1 MSTATQR
8 IPGLVLTDHL
18 FHAPLDHDRPEGEQI
33 ELYAREVVAADR
45 AGADL
50 PWLLFLQGGPGG
62 KSPRPGGRDG
72 WIRRATEEYR
82 VLLLDQRG
90 TGRSS
95 PANRQSLAQ
104 VGGPAAQAAYLR
116 HFRADSIV
124 RDAELIRRSLLGPEG
139 RWSVLGQSYGGFCA
153 VTYLSL
159 APEGLREVLITG
171 GLPPLDRD
179 ADEVY
184 RMTYR
189 RVGEQSRRY
198 FARYPEDQERAQAI
212 AALLDA
218 HDVRLPNGERLSRRR
233 FQTLGIELGASDGF
247 ERIHY
252 LLEEAFLP
260 GAPAPELSDTFLF
273 ELMGALSFAARPLY
287 AVLHE
292 PIYSQG
298 PGPRWAA
305 ERVRAEFPE
314 LDAGPAGPFAFT
326 GEMIYPWQ
334 FEEDSALRPL
344 RAAAEFLAE
353 HDGWPSLYDRERLR
367 ANTVPCAALIYY
379 DDMYVERVFSE
390 ETAAAI
396 AGCRVWVTNEFAH
409 NGLRAEGAAV
419 LGGLLAMLRGER

>member
-1 MSTATQR
+1 MSTTNQR
-8 IPGLVLTDHL
+8 VPGLALTDHL
-18 FHAPLDHDRPEGEQI
+18 FRVPLDHAQPDGEQI
-33 ELYAREVVAADR
+33 EIYAREVTAAGR

-62 KSPRPGGRDG
+62 KAPRPGGREG

-95 PANRQSLAQ
+95 PANRQSLAARGDA
-104 VGGPAAQAAYLR
+104 VAQAAYLR

-124 RDAELIRRSLLGPEG
+124 RDAEHIRRALLGPAV
-139 RWSVLGQSYGGFCA
+139 RWSVLGQSYGGFCV
-153 VTYLSL
+153 VTYLSI
-159 APEGLREVLITG
+159 APEGLREALITG
-171 GLPPLDRD
+171 GLPPLERD

-189 RVGEQSRRY
+189 RVLEQNRRY
-198 FARYPEDQERAQAI
+198 FARYPDDQERAQAI

-218 HDVRLPNGERLSRRR
+218 GDVRLPNGEPLSRRR
-233 FQTLGIELGASDGF
+233 FQTLGIGLGASDGF
-247 ERIHY
+247 EPIHY
-252 LLEEAFLP
+252 LLEEAFVA
-260 GAPAPELSDTFLF
+260 GAAGTELSDTFLYGV
-273 ELMGALSFAARPLY
+273 MGALSFAARPLY

-298 PGPRWAA
+298 RGPRWAA

-314 LDAGPAGPFAFT
+314 FDAGPDGPFLFT

-334 FEEDSALRPL
+334 FAEDSALRPL
-344 RAAAEFLAE
+344 RGAAELLAE
-353 HDGWPSLYDRERLR
+353 SDAWPALYDAERLR
-367 ANTVPCAALIYY
+367 ANTVPCAALIYH
-379 DDMYVERVFSE
+379 DDMYVERAFSE

-409 NGLRAEGAAV
+409 NGLRAEGGAV